1 MLATSE
7 SSQILWLFKIEHNL
21 SLISSTTPE
30 LWNFLIHDTRQTQ
43 GDINL
48 KSHLNITGYE
58 NLAKIIFLQAEC
70 TYFSFSKESF
80 FSLLI
85 FNHRISVP

>member
-21 SLISSTTPE
+21 SLISSTKPE
-30 LWNFLIHDTRQTQ
+30 LWNFLIHDTCQTQ

-48 KSHLNITGYE
+48 KSHLNITVYE
-58 NLAKIIFLQAEC
+58 NLAKIIFFTSRMYIFFFLKGIIL
-70 TYFSFSKESF
+70 FSVD
-80 FSLLI
+80 I
-85 FNHRISVP
+85 